1 MKKVNFGGREYTV
14 VHKVPR
20 RGELWNGSRSFHVAH
35 VDPCGRIFKGTKEY
49 EKYEPYIVQTEK
61 EIIYVA
67 LDREN
72 YEL

>member
-1 MKKVNFGGREYTV
+1 MEKVNFGGKEYTV
-14 VHKVPR
+14 VHKVPS
-20 RGELWNGSRSFHVAH
+20 RGELWNDFKSFHVAH
-35 VDPCGRIFKGTKEY
+35 VDPCGIKFKGTKEY
-49 EKYEPYIVQTEK
+49 ERYEPYIVQTEK